1 MPPLVA
7 PRRNI
12 RSLMLLMLESLS
24 NLDEQSFSLLSLRG
38 AVFHGEHQ

>member
-12 RSLMLLMLESLS
+12 RSLMLPMPEFLS
-24 NLDEQSFSLLSLRG
+24 NLDEQWFLLLSLRV